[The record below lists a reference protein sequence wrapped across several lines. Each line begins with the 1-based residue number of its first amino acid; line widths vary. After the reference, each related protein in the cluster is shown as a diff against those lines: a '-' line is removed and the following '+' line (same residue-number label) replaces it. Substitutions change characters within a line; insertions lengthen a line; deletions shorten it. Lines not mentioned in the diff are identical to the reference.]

1 MLSDIYQSSSNFLK
15 AADLQGAKP
24 VVVIE
29 SAVVKESDYPEGKK
43 KQIILS
49 FVGKEKVL
57 GLNFTN
63 ANMIAQLTG
72 TEDFERWVGVAI
84 RLYEDKTKNSQG
96 AIVPCIRIFPDL
108 PQAPQNAQAAAAP
121 QPLPPPLPKPQYD
134 DEVPF

>member
-1 MLSDIYQSSSNFLK
+1 MLNDIYQSASNYLK

-29 SAVVKESDYPEGKK
+29 SAEVKESDYPEGKK

-63 ANMIAQLTG
+63 ASAIAKLTG
-72 TEDFERWVGVAI
+72 TEDFNDWVGVAI
-84 RLYEDKTKNSQG
+84 RLYEDSTKNSQG
-96 AIVPCIRIFPDL
+96 VVVPCIRVFPEL
-108 PQAPQNAQAAAAP
+108 PQQNVSS
-121 QPLPPPLPKPQYD
+121 LPPPKPKPEHTD
-134 DEVPF
+134 DIPF